1 MGQGFGNEPKQLGY
15 VLLLLPEVNAYA
27 ASQSMPEIEEES
39 FHGITN
45 SLEMARR
52 WRKKRAVEKAIFDYL
67 GVFEDKVAEEGSHT
81 VVIKRLQQLPN
92 GELSTSDER
101 SVEISREL
109 VE

>member
-1 MGQGFGNEPKQLGY
+1 MGQGFGHEPKQLGY
-15 VLLLLPEVNAYA
+15 VLLLLPDVDAYVA
-27 ASQSMPEIEEES
+27 RQSMPELEDEA

-52 WRKKRAVEKAIFDYL
+52 WRKKRAVEKAIFGYL
-67 GVFEDKVAEEGSHT
+67 GVFEDKVAEVGSHT
-81 VVIKRLQQLPN
+81 VIIKRLQQLPN

-109 VE
+109 VD

>member
-1 MGQGFGNEPKQLGY
+1 MGQGFGQESKQLGY

-27 ASQSMPEIEEES
+27 ARQSMPELEDES

-52 WRKKRAVEKAIFDYL
+52 WRKKRAVEKSIFDYL
-67 GVFEDKVAEEGSHT
+67 SVFEDEVAEHGSHT
-81 VVIKRLQQLPN
+81 VVIKRLEQLPN
-92 GELSTSDER
+92 GELSTSVER
-101 SVEISREL
+101 RVDISRQL